1 MNQSLIYH
9 SPFSQKQ
16 NKIVKKVLN
25 PNALNF
31 AANLF
36 SHRYSILQ
44 ANSSETPPVDCLP
57 KNALIKDRLHRH
69 RHPLNN
75 KINLNLR
82 TWHQLKCCK
91 CLVPLTDTVFVLLF
105 LFHFLS
111 IVFFYTVLCR
121 LLMSVFSVRVSNCF
135 HFQAPADLRYPDPV
149 ISLKRLYLYQDK
161 NIWDFVRGEL
171 PDRRFIIYYQ
181 IHMEVFIFLTLRPR
195 QKLITDCTK
204 HLKNCRHYCS
214 NFFNLQPSRISECFH
229 RSLSFHF

>member
-16 NKIVKKVLN
+16 NKIVKKVLS

-44 ANSSETPPVDCLP
+44 ANSSETPPVDWLP

-91 CLVPLTDTVFVLLF
+91 CLVPLTDTVLVLFF

-111 IVFFYTVLCR
+111 IVFFLVLFCTVLCLYSR
-121 LLMSVFSVRVSNCF
+121 FVS
-135 HFQAPADLRYPDPV
+135 QT
-149 ISLKRLYLYQDK
+149 
-161 NIWDFVRGEL
+161 
-171 PDRRFIIYYQ
+171 
-181 IHMEVFIFLTLRPR
+181 VFIFKHQLISVILTPSFLSNAYIYTKIRTSEISLVASCPTDV
-195 QKLITDCTK
+195 LSYITK
-204 HLKNCRHYCS
+204 FIWKYLFS
-214 NFFNLQPSRISECFH
+214 
-229 RSLSFHF
+229 

>member
-9 SPFSQKQ
+9 SPFSKKQ

-111 IVFFYTVLCR
+111 IVFFCTVLYR
-121 LLMSVFSVRVSNCF
+121 LMSVFSVRVSNCF
-135 HFQAPADLRYPDPV
+135 IFKHQLISV
-149 ISLKRLYLYQDK
+149 ILTPSFLSNAYIYTKIRTSEISFVASCPTDVLSYITKFIWKYL
-161 NIWDFVRGEL
+161 F
-171 PDRRFIIYYQ
+171 
-181 IHMEVFIFLTLRPR
+181 
-195 QKLITDCTK
+195 
-204 HLKNCRHYCS
+204 S
-214 NFFNLQPSRISECFH
+214 
-229 RSLSFHF
+229 